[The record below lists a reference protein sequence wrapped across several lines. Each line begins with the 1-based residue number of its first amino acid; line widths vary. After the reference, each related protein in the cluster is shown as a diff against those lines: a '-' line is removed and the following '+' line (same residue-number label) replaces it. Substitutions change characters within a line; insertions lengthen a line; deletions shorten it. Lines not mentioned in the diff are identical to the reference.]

1 MFITYRFFTL
11 RAYPSDPA
19 TKRPPLAIARMMSG
33 RYPSSAICRARERTA
48 VP

>member
-1 MFITYRFFTL
+1 MFMTYRFFTL

-19 TKRPPLAIARMMSG
+19 TKSPPRAMARMMSG
-33 RYPSSAICRARERTA
+33 RYPSSATFRAREATA